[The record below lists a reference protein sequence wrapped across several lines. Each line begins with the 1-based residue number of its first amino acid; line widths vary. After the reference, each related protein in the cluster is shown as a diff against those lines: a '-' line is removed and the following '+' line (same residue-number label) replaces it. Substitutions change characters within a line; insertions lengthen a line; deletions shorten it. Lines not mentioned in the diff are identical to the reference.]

1 MLVPEVALRFR
12 ADDDGGEPLVVATTS
27 LPIVVRFVAS
37 ELVRE
42 AETAATSVAGTDPV
56 LGQLLAAE
64 VQRLRAVCDAVH
76 APSGELRLVPPGG
89 QP

>member
-27 LPIVVRFVAS
+27 TPAVVRLVS
-37 ELVRE
+37 TELLRE
-42 AETAATSVAGTDPV
+42 AEAAAASVVSADPM
-56 LGQLLAAE
+56 LGQLLGAE

-89 QP
+89 RP